1 MVQKS
6 FNIVSVG
13 VDIIAILESE
23 PVKQIVLVS
32 QFRPP
37 LDAQCIEFPAG
48 LITEMEE
55 TPVSAAMRE
64 LYVINNFK
72 KLLRH
77 NCLRKKLVI
86 MDMKPK

>member
-1 MVQKS
+1 M
-6 FNIVSVG
+6 SVG

-64 LYVINNFK
+64 LYVINNVK
-72 KLLRH
+72 NSCVIIVLGRNWLLW
-77 NCLRKKLVI
+77 I
-86 MDMKPK
+86 